1 MKYKKIAEL
10 CKNISADAIL
20 LSSGENCRYATSFG
34 PFEGMT
40 VVTAD
45 GECFLFTDMR
55 YTEAAEKK
63 SKTTGVKVVAVTDGM
78 YRRIS
83 EFFCDKDI
91 KNVAYEDLSLTVADF
106 CAMEQKICVNWIKLG
121 TSVNKIR
128 NVKDSLEA
136 DCMIKAQRIAEA
148 AFENVKN
155 YIKVGVTEKQLAA
168 RLDYEMNLLG
178 SEGVSFDT
186 IFISG
191 KNTSMPHGV
200 PSDKALENGDFITID
215 FGAVYNGYHS
225 DMTRTLALGY
235 ATDEMREVY
244 NTVLSAQLAGIEA
257 VGAGVPCKE
266 PYERAMTALG
276 RWGKYFTHSLGHGV
290 GLAIHEGYSLSP
302 KSEDILEKGNIITV
316 EPGVYIPDKFGV
328 RIEDVI
334 WIAEEK
340 VNLMKTSKELTI
352 L

>member
-1 MKYKKIAEL
+1 MRYEKIAEL
-10 CKNISADAIL
+10 CRNISADAIL
-20 LSSGENCRYATSFG
+20 LSSEENCRYATSFG

-45 GECFLFTDMR
+45 GECYLFTDMR
-55 YTEAAEKK
+55 YTEAAEKNAQ
-63 SKTTGVKVVAVTDGM
+63 GVKVVTVTEGM
-78 YRRIS
+78 YKHLAD
-83 EFFCDKDI
+83 FFCNKGI
-91 KNVAYEDLSLTVADF
+91 KNVAYEDLSVTVASF
-106 CAMEQKICVNWIKLG
+106 SAMEQKIDANWIKLG

-128 NVKDSLEA
+128 NVKDSLEV
-136 DCMIKAQRIAEA
+136 DSMIKAQRIAET

-155 YIKVGVTEKQLAA
+155 YVKAGVTEKQLAA

-191 KNTSMPHGV
+191 SNTSMPHGV
-200 PSDKALENGDFITID
+200 PSDKVLENGDFITVD

-225 DMTRTLALGY
+225 DMTRTFALGY

-244 NTVLSAQLAGIEA
+244 DAVLHAQLEGIEA
-257 VGAGVPCKE
+257 VDAGVPCKV

-276 RWGKYFTHSLGHGV
+276 KWGKYFTHSLGHGV

-302 KSEDILEKGNIITV
+302 KSDDILEKGNIITV
-316 EPGVYIPDKFGV
+316 EPGVYRPGKFGV

-340 VNLMKTSKELTI
+340 VNLMKTPKELMI